1 METATATA
9 TATATTPEIVDIA
22 IATPEIKTIETSFI
36 ATSLLNCRVVGGSD
50 NILMGADG
58 AFFDMSSRVPN
69 APEGFKI
76 SSVKVVATLITTVEP
91 LVPVPLNEKL
101 TTFVEAL
108 LKVLKLTGTSMKR
121 IKKTEVHVTDVDG
134 NEILAIRLNAHAL
147 FDVQFY
153 RPGSKKCDSK
163 CKVTDRF
170 GIERASLGSTKFGIY
185 GGTNAAIVDARL
197 TEDGKIMC
205 SNLRISSFGQFM
217 HESHG
222 WERDEIDLASKM
234 GTLKC
239 LDDRVDATH
248 KLCLSYFCEEH
259 CDGLS
264 RRPSDV
270 EETGRV
276 AKKVRV

>member
-1 METATATA
+1 METATATH
-9 TATATTPEIVDIA
+9 D
-22 IATPEIKTIETSFI
+22 IETSFI
-36 ATSLLNCRVVGGSD
+36 ATSLLNRRVVGGSD

-58 AFFDMSSRVPN
+58 VYFDMSSRVPN
-69 APEGFKI
+69 APEGFKV
-76 SSVKVVATLITTVEP
+76 SSVRVVATLITTLEP
-91 LVPVPLNEKL
+91 SVPVHLDEKL

-108 LKVLKLTGTSMKR
+108 LKVLKLSDTTMKT
-121 IKKTEVHVTDVDG
+121 IKETEVHVIDVDG
-134 NEILAIRLNAHAL
+134 NEILAVRLNDHAL
-147 FDVQFY
+147 FYDVQFY

-163 CKVTDRF
+163 CSKVTDRF
-170 GIERASLGSTKFGIY
+170 GIERASLGSTNFRIY
-185 GGTNAAIVDARL
+185 GGTNAAIVGARL

-239 LDDRVDATH
+239 LDDRPDSEE
-248 KLCLSYFCEEH
+248 KWCLSYFCKEH
-259 CDGLS
+259 CHDQS

-270 EETGRV
+270 EENGRV
-276 AKKVRV
+276 AKKARV